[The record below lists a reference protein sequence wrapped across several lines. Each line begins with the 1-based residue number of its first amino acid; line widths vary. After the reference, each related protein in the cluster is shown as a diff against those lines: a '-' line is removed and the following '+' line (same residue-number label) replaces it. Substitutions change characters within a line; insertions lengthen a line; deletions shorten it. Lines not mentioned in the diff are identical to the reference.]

1 MINGWLTGF
10 LMSSYLGKRYI
21 CLKQYQPLVRDPS
34 ENKAKN
40 SNTVRSMKVVSD
52 KE

>member
-21 CLKQYQPLVRDPS
+21 CLKQYQPLVRLNIKRPVREQS
-34 ENKAKN
+34 EKL
-40 SNTVRSMKVVSD
+40 
-52 KE
+52 